1 MPHSVQ
7 ASSRRYFAS
16 FLKKNRNRH
25 IFFLHSFL
33 RYIKSIGKNFLR
45 QRGNQ
50 EHAFHKKKG
59 RGKKANG
66 VYRSPCCF
74 VARIMAIIW
83 EFGSQ
88 QPDNAE
94 NFKVIAEWWKSLKT
108 QKVVWKQRII
118 SQNGQVDWAPQKFDE
133 TFAFFDVDVRGISF
147 FWKKD
152 DKGGGGDITPAK
164 LEFTPLF
171 QRVYLYP
178 ESRKDV
184 VICVEVPFKMDNMLL
199 LTNPSWFAERLN
211 HEVGAAASYQLV
223 VRDHETQTEIKIQ
236 MDQGNLYYLQHALA
250 QLA

>member
-1 MPHSVQ
+1 
-7 ASSRRYFAS
+7 
-16 FLKKNRNRH
+16 
-25 IFFLHSFL
+25 
-33 RYIKSIGKNFLR
+33 
-45 QRGNQ
+45 
-50 EHAFHKKKG
+50 
-59 RGKKANG
+59 
-66 VYRSPCCF
+66 
-74 VARIMAIIW
+74 MAIIW

-118 SQNGQVDWAPQKFDE
+118 GQNGQVDWAPQKFDE
-133 TFAFFDVDVRGISF
+133 TFTFFDVDVRGISF

-152 DKGGGGDITPAK
+152 DKGGGDITPAK

-178 ESRKDV
+178 ESRKDL

-199 LTNPSWFAERLN
+199 MTNPSWFAERLN
-211 HEVGAAASYQLV
+211 HETGAAASYQLI
-223 VRDHETQTEIKIQ
+223 VRDHETQTEIKIH